1 MIVSP
6 AFAQGFGGLGGGGD
20 FITTMLPL
28 VMIFVVFY
36 FLLIRPQQKRVKE
49 QKAKIAAIRRGD
61 RVVTGGGLIGTVA
74 KIVDDN
80 EVLVELA
87 EGVRVRVVRQ
97 TITDVMAK
105 GEPADSDKGEGKT
118 ESKAGEASDKAKPE
132 GGGLLGR
139 LGRK

>member
-6 AFAQGFGGLGGGGD
+6 AFAQGLGGAGGGD

-36 FLLIRPQQKRVKE
+36 FLLIRPQQKRMKE

-61 RVVTGGGLIGTVA
+61 RVVTGGGFIGTVA

-97 TITDVMAK
+97 TITDVVAK
-105 GEPADSDKGEGKT
+105 GEPADSDKGDGKS
-118 ESKAGEASDKAKPE
+118 EAKAANGDDKAKSE
-132 GGGLLGR
+132 GGLLGR